1 MDVNQFANYSF
12 AELEQKTSDEEDMAS
27 AISKLAKLEESLE
40 GARKEAAGEA
50 ADIVMQTG
58 AYALGGSKLKKLLAT
73 ATTADDA
80 QFTRAIEELKS
91 KPSAKAEQA
100 KLATAAE

>member
-1 MDVNQFANYSF
+1 MDVNLFADYYF
-12 AELEQKTSDEEDMAS
+12 AEFERKTSEEEDMAS

-40 GARKEAAGEA
+40 DARKEAAGEA

-58 AYALGGSKLKKLLAT
+58 AYALGGSKLKKLLLA

-80 QFTRAIEELKS
+80 QFARAIEALKS

-100 KLATAAE
+100 TLATAAE